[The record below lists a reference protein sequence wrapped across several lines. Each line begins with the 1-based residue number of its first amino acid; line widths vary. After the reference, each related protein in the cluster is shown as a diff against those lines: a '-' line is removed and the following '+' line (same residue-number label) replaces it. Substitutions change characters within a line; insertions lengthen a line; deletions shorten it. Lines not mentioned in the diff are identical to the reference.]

1 MRIKQLVFGLATWV
15 PGFFSILARPTGGS
29 SSVRY
34 CYSVWLRH
42 LVFARKHGLPR
53 LPRVI
58 AELGPG
64 DSLGVGLAALVSGA
78 EKYYALDVFRYANE
92 AHLNS
97 MIDELATLFLART
110 PIPGEDEFPR
120 LYPKLETYDFPSWL
134 FDDVHLHDALA
145 PERIAYLHETLSNS
159 QRRQQIIE
167 YAVPWYAHDVVQ
179 KGEIDFIWSQAVLEY
194 VDELEQA
201 YAAMYGWL
209 KDGGVVSHQIDYSAH
224 QTSKHWDGHRTYG
237 DFIWWLMRGRQPYWL
252 NRQTHSQHLELLA
265 KTGHSVLVERTV
277 KQVPTVERSGLSPR
291 FADMSDDDMETR
303 CAYILAQ
310 KEPVAV

>member
-179 KGEIDFIWSQAVLEY
+179 KGEIDFIFFRQQAAPCRLKIW
-194 VDELEQA
+194 DLPSL
-201 YAAMYGWL
+201 AAKPHALPFQG
-209 KDGGVVSHQIDYSAH
+209 ISAPAI
-224 QTSKHWDGHRTYG
+224 SK
-237 DFIWWLMRGRQPYWL
+237 
-252 NRQTHSQHLELLA
+252 
-265 KTGHSVLVERTV
+265 
-277 KQVPTVERSGLSPR
+277 
-291 FADMSDDDMETR
+291 R
-303 CAYILAQ
+303 CAQNRHSA
-310 KEPVAV
+310 PWSG